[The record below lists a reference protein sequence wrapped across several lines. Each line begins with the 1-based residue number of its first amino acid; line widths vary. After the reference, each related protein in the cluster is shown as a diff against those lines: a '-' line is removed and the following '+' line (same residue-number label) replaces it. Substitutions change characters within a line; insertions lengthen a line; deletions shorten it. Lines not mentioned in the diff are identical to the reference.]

1 MYFNMVVISRVTPN
15 EVGNR
20 FQLGGGVENRVVPN
34 SNYVISDKLML
45 PDQKLLVKTQSLGV
59 TRLEW

>member
-1 MYFNMVVISRVTPN
+1 VYFNMVVISRVTPN

-34 SNYVISDKLML
+34 SNYVISDK
-45 PDQKLLVKTQSLGV
+45 
-59 TRLEW
+59 